1 MNEMNEQQKE
11 EEKERDW
18 KEYLRL
24 NSDNQKK
31 KGGVFGAFF
40 SKNPDALLKM
50 KFEIQRKKEE

>member
-1 MNEMNEQQKE
+1 MNEQQKE